1 MTGRIFK
8 SIVTVAAAV
17 LCCSLVFIMGV
28 LYDYTGNMQVMQLK
42 DELSIAAAGCEKS
55 GLDFLNELDGN
66 NYRITWIKADGTVIF
81 DTHAESAQMENHLQR
96 EEIQQALK
104 YGVGS
109 AVRRSD
115 TLLEKRLY
123 EAKRL
128 SDGSVLRISASRK
141 TQWVLLAGMI
151 QPVCIVAALAIALSA
166 FLATRVSKKV
176 VEPLNRLDLEHPLA
190 NDTYEELSPLLNRI
204 SQQRGKIA
212 AQLQTLRQKQD
223 ELEQITSNMHE
234 GLILLGRDGEVL
246 SINPAAKEVFGAG
259 ECVGASFLTVDRS
272 PEMTSAVESALRD
285 GRYELKC
292 ERRGRCYQFIF
303 SRITSGEETMGLVI
317 LAVDVTE
324 KEKAEQTRR
333 EFTANVSHELKTPLQ
348 SIIGSAELLE
358 NGLVKPEDTMRFIG
372 NIRREASRMVLL
384 VEDILRLSRLD
395 EGADMPREDVD
406 ILDIA
411 EEIAEYMQIDAQEKQ
426 VSISVF
432 GEHCTVHGVREMI
445 FEIVQNLCSNAVK
458 YNVPG
463 GEVDISVYKHDER
476 VVLTVAD
483 TGIGIPPEDK
493 DRVFERFYRV
503 DKSHSRASGGTG
515 LGLSIV
521 KHAARCLNAEL
532 TLDSTPGK
540 GTTVKCVF

>member
-17 LCCSLVFIMGV
+17 LCCSLVFVMGV
-28 LYDYTGNMQVMQLK
+28 LYDYTGNMQIMQLK

-55 GLDFLNELDGN
+55 GLDFLNALDGN

-96 EEIQQALK
+96 EEIQQALR

-128 SDGSVLRISASRK
+128 SDGSVLRISSSLK

-204 SQQRGKIA
+204 SQQHHKIA

-234 GLILLGRDGEVL
+234 GLVILDRDGEVL
-246 SINPAAKEVFGAG
+246 SINPAAKEVFGTG

-272 PEMTSAVESALRD
+272 PEMTSAAESALRD

-445 FEIVQNLCSNAVK
+445 FEIVQNLCGNAVK

-463 GEVDISVYKHDER
+463 GKVDISVYKQDER

-483 TGIGIPPEDK
+483 TGIGIPSEDK